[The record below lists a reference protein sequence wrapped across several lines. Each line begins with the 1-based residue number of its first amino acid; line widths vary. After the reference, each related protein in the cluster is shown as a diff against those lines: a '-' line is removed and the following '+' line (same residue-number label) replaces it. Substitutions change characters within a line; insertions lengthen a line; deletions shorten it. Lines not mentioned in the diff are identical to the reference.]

1 MILYQEIFSLDDVDN
16 KQIEKE
22 TKSDNDGNYEIYAI
36 PGEYDFYIER
46 KRIFSRH
53 NNQKM
58 TINENDEIDLGTK
71 ILYEGDAD
79 RSGIIDLN
87 DTIEIVNS
95 MGANMGDS
103 TYLEQYDF
111 GQKRRCIIR

>member
-1 MILYQEIFSLDDVDN
+1 
-16 KQIEKE
+16 
-22 TKSDNDGNYEIYAI
+22 
-36 PGEYDFYIER
+36 
-46 KRIFSRH
+46 
-53 NNQKM
+53 M

-95 MGANMGDS
+95 MGASKGDS
-103 TYLEQYDF
+103 TYSERYDF
-111 GQKRRCIIR
+111 GQKGYVSLDDMVSVVGDLYKTITIQDYTG

>member
-1 MILYQEIFSLDDVDN
+1 
-16 KQIEKE
+16 
-22 TKSDNDGNYEIYAI
+22 
-36 PGEYDFYIER
+36 
-46 KRIFSRH
+46 
-53 NNQKM
+53 M

-71 ILYEGDAD
+71 ILYEGEAD

-111 GQKRRCIIR
+111 GQKDVVSLDDMVSVVTNLYKTITIQDYTG